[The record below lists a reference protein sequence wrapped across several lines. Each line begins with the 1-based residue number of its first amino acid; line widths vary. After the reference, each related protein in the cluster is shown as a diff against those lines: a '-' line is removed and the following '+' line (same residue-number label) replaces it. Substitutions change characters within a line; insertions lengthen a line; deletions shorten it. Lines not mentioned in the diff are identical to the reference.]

1 MFQNKFEK
9 NKKDFYQPNVYYT
22 RMILPR
28 IKDYYI
34 NKEDI
39 QTATIKNDK
48 ESKTNS
54 NTNEYNLIRNSSN
67 LHNSIALLS
76 TKELFPS
83 KNNNINNNQI
93 YLNTEES
100 GLVGNVNITD
110 NFPIKERTN
119 NKIYNNNHLGNNI
132 ILSNKKI
139 TNINSKNLESET
151 YYEAITSIRT
161 QETKDNNKSRIK
173 PIPLNIKSLI
183 SDSNYIPSGSGFT
196 NNDDYNNNTNVIEMV
211 T

>member
-100 GLVGNVNITD
+100 GLVGNVNNTD

-151 YYEAITSIRT
+151 NYEAITSIRT

>member
-1 MFQNKFEK
+1 M
-9 NKKDFYQPNVYYT
+9 
-22 RMILPR
+22 
-28 IKDYYI
+28 
-34 NKEDI
+34 
-39 QTATIKNDK
+39 
-48 ESKTNS
+48 
-54 NTNEYNLIRNSSN
+54 
-67 LHNSIALLS
+67 
-76 TKELFPS
+76 FPS

-100 GLVGNVNITD
+100 GLVGNVNLTD

-139 TNINSKNLESET
+139 TNIDSKNLESET
-151 YYEAITSIRT
+151 NYEVITSIGT
-161 QETKDNNKSRIK
+161 QDNNKSRIK
-173 PIPLNIKSLI
+173 PIPLNIKSII

-196 NNDDYNNNTNVIEMV
+196 NNDNYNNNTNVIEMV